1 MKTTFDFEAYAL
13 KNSYVLDFR
22 GCPFVTLLDETIFD
36 PSFYIQMAI
45 LGANIQIAKTEIVSA
60 DDSRIN
66 LRVLSAECPVSQFKR
81 LWSRAEAIKVSPFQ
95 LRDFGPEGRDGS
107 IYSLTMGQ
115 GSNCATFE
123 WWTASSQHPE
133 WAALDAWIEEFLAFE
148 RYLTYREIWQIEAT
162 MMQDKTLRT
171 ETFAMEFRRI

>member
-1 MKTTFDFEAYAL
+1 MKTAFDFETYAL

-22 GCPFVTLLDETIFD
+22 GCPFVTLLDETIFR

-45 LGANIQIAKTEIVSA
+45 FGAAIQITKTEIVSA
-60 DDSRIN
+60 DENKIN
-66 LRVLSAECPVSQFKR
+66 LKVLSSECPVSQFVR
-81 LWSRAEAIKVSPFQ
+81 LWNRAEAIKVSPFH
-95 LRDFGPEGRDGS
+95 LRDFGPVGRDGS

-115 GSNCATFE
+115 GTNFATFN

-133 WAALDAWIEEFLAFE
+133 WAALDVWIEEFLAFE
-148 RYLTYREIWQIEAT
+148 RNLTYREIWRIEAT